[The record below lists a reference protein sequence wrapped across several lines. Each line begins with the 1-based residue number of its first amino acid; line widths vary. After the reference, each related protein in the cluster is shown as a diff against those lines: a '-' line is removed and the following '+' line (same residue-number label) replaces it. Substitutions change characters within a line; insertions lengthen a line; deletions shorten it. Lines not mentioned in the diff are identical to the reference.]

1 MTSYRKAF
9 WWSFA
14 ALAFCALAVIW
25 FLINF
30 DRRAEEVRG
39 FPKREAIRN
48 PYLAAERL
56 LRGLGYH
63 VDAVQEAAWL
73 QRLPPRGVLI
83 LTGRREYHLTPART
97 KALLDWVRSGGYVV
111 AEAGLVGQGDPLLR
125 EFDVRLKPRK
135 SARTE
140 RADVAANDEDDGT
153 AAPVKRQARPAEP
166 ARRIVAIPGYGREL
180 RMRANAGRPLYVGD
194 VAPSWGVKG
203 TQDKEDEQRME
214 LLEFRLGEGA
224 VTLINGLWRFGN
236 YTIESEDHA
245 ELLAALIAAHPG
257 SGQLVI
263 MTRLGVPSL
272 WEWLNEHAQAAVAS
286 GLLLLAAWLW
296 HIMPRFGVVRAEPPA
311 ERRSLIEHLRAI
323 GRFLWR
329 KQALG
334 VLLAA
339 ARANLGA
346 QIAVRHAVAD
356 ESAAHGV
363 ALLARRTGVH
373 ERAIQFALYGTPE
386 SPAQFTEALRTLQ
399 ELETQLR

>member
-1 MTSYRKAF
+1 MTRYRQAF

-25 FLINF
+25 FLVNF

-39 FPKREAIRN
+39 VPKREAIRN

-56 LRGLGYH
+56 LRDLGYH
-63 VDAVQEAAWL
+63 VDVVQEAAWL
-73 QRLPPRGVLI
+73 ERLPPRGLLI
-83 LTGRREYHLTPART
+83 LTGGRQYHLTPART

-111 AEAGLVGQGDPLLR
+111 AEAGSVGQSDPLLR
-125 EFDVRLKPRK
+125 EFDVRLKPRQ
-135 SARTE
+135 SARTAP
-140 RADVAANDEDDGT
+140 ADVAAIDEDDGT
-153 AAPVKRQARPAEP
+153 AGPVTRQARPTEP
-166 ARRIVAIPGYGREL
+166 PRRIVAIPGYGRDL
-180 RMRANAGRPLYVGD
+180 RMRANAGRALYVGD
-194 VAPSWGVKG
+194 VAPAWGVKG
-203 TQDKEDEQRME
+203 AQDKQDDQRME

-236 YTIESEDHA
+236 YSIESDDHG
-245 ELLAALIAAHPG
+245 ELLAALLAAHPG
-257 SGQLVI
+257 TGQLVI

-296 HIMPRFGVVRAEPPA
+296 HVIPRFGVVRAEPPA

-399 ELETQLR
+399 ELEIQLR